1 MRACSHRSA
10 TKKNNRSRPLIPPA
24 TQGTISI
31 LSYRQPIFTW
41 NIFSFLAGLRLK
53 SGIPRRIFHNHLA
66 LAKFGK
72 CLPISMK
79 VTHFYGKRDC
89 RRRYAKFK
97 GIAEL
102 PPKTCQDSLLLGSY
116 VFRMV
121 SERGEWLATTRK
133 GPWKGK
139 EGRFTPVFSFPP
151 SFARQFSLRERR
163 LGTRQD
169 VAKYHPTGDKCYLKN
184 IR

>member
-1 MRACSHRSA
+1 MHACSHRSA
-10 TKKNNRSRPLIPPA
+10 SKNNRSGTLIPPA

-41 NIFSFLAGLRLK
+41 NIFPFLAGLRLK
-53 SGIPRRIFHNHLA
+53 SGIPRRIFHNQLA

-102 PPKTCQDSLLLGSY
+102 LPKTCQDSLLLGNY

-139 EGRFTPVFSFPP
+139 EGRFTPVFSFLP
-151 SFARQFSLRERR
+151 SGYKTRR
-163 LGTRQD
+163 RKIPSHRWQVLFEE
-169 VAKYHPTGDKCYLKN
+169 YLLE
-184 IR
+184 